1 MRKEIT
7 FTDSP
12 DGLIPVAIYYDSDN
26 NEFDR
31 VTLQLS
37 EAFSQITEQDVQE
50 FVDVAKAS
58 LTSDIDIIFNTN
70 EDVVENTFST
80 FLKHTKTHQSLQ
92 LIKDYRYNNKG

>member
-12 DGLIPVAIYYDSDN
+12 DGLVPIAIYYDADN

-31 VTLQLS
+31 VVLQLDD
-37 EAFSQITEQDVQE
+37 AYSQITDEDVQE
-50 FVDVAKAS
+50 FVNLAKEN
-58 LTSDIDIIFNTN
+58 LLSDANRLFDPNSGVTQNTQN
-70 EDVVENTFST
+70 AFM
-80 FLKHTKTHQSLQ
+80 KHVKTHQSLQ

>member
-7 FTDSP
+7 FIDSA
-12 DGLIPVAIYYDSDN
+12 DGLVPVAVYYDEEN

-37 EAFSQITEQDVQE
+37 EAYSQITDEDVQE
-50 FVDVAKAS
+50 FVNLAKENLLADANRLFDPNS
-58 LTSDIDIIFNTN
+58 GVTQNTQN
-70 EDVVENTFST
+70 AFM
-80 FLKHTKTHQSLQ
+80 KHVKTHQSLQ